1 MSKLR
6 EYLDS
11 DQTTNHILH
20 NIAISMY
27 HEYIEQTSSWLE
39 EKRELISDEYDLF
52 ELPPFRGLEKV
63 SLKEKDS
70 ITLYYCWVESYHNR
84 GDYNDASYLI
94 PDSLISAYENGTEAF
109 QNELTK
115 YISTLIQEYDGYYD
129 SIMEEK
135 HEDYQRQKRI
145 KEQEERALLKKLKEK
160 YGE

>member
-27 HEYIEQTSSWLE
+27 HEYIEQTSSWSE

-52 ELPPFRGLEKV
+52 KLPLFQGLEKV

-70 ITLYYCWVESYHNR
+70 ITLYYCWVESYHSR
-84 GDYNDASYLI
+84 GDYHDASYLI

-115 YISTLIQEYDGYYD
+115 YIATLIQEYDGYYD

-135 HEDYQRQKRI
+135 HNEYKYKTMI
-145 KEQEERALLKKLKEK
+145 KEQEERALLKKLQEK